1 MDSSNSTRPAVA
13 HPRLKWDSLLAVYL
27 FYIAILARS
36 LAEDVLRP
44 HMPLYL
50 VLELIFLLL
59 FTLVL
64 WRPGLWPGLLHL
76 YFCFQAVLTLVLISL
91 HPEFDFVVNFF
102 VLLSFQA
109 ALVFTD
115 PIRWI
120 WIGVFV
126 FLTGGSLIFYLGVNG
141 LAMSVLSMVG
151 CILFAAYVVTNQ
163 EVELARLQSQAML
176 NELQETHQKLEQR
189 AGQVEELAAIEE
201 RNRLAR
207 ELHDSVSQT
216 MFSIVLN
223 IRTAQILL
231 ERDPAKMRTQLEG
244 LQGLTQ
250 NALGQ
255 MRNLIAQL
263 RPQGTDSP
271 ISPTGKIHDSSQI

>member
-1 MDSSNSTRPAVA
+1 MDSFKAKPKPGSTSPAA
-13 HPRLKWDSLLAVYL
+13 AQPGLKWDSLLAGYLVYT
-27 FYIAILARS
+27 AILARS
-36 LAEDVLRP
+36 LTEQTLRP

-50 VLELIFLLL
+50 VLELVFLLL
-59 FTLVL
+59 FTLVI
-64 WRPGLWPGLLHL
+64 WRPGLRPGLRHL
-76 YFCFQAVLTLVLISL
+76 YFCVQAGIIVVLVSQ
-91 HPEFDFVVNFF
+91 HPEFDFVVNLF

-115 PIRWI
+115 PVRWI

-126 FLTGGSLIFYLGVNG
+126 VLTGGSLIYYLGVNG
-141 LAMSVLSMVG
+141 LAMSLLSMVG
-151 CILFAAYVVTNQ
+151 CIILAAYVVTNQ
-163 EVELARLQSQAML
+163 EVELRRRQSQAIL
-176 NELQETHQKLEQR
+176 NELQDIHLKLERR
-189 AGQVEELAAIEE
+189 ASQVEELAVIEE

-207 ELHDSVSQT
+207 DLHDSVSQT

-231 ERDPAKMRTQLEG
+231 ERNPSQMRPQLEQ

-255 MRNLIAQL
+255 MRSLIAQL
-263 RPQGTDSP
+263 RPQGKDT
-271 ISPTGKIHDSSQI
+271 PTP

>member
-1 MDSSNSTRPAVA
+1 M
-13 HPRLKWDSLLAVYL
+13 AVYL
-27 FYIAILARS
+27 FYSAILARS
-36 LAEDVLRP
+36 LAEDALRP

-50 VLELIFLLL
+50 ALELAFLLL

-64 WRPGLWPGLLHL
+64 WRPGLWPGILHL
-76 YFCFQAVLTLVLISL
+76 YFCLQAVLTLVLISL
-91 HPEFDFVVNFF
+91 HPEFDFVVNLF
-102 VLLSFQA
+102 VLLCFQA

-115 PIRWI
+115 PMRWI
-120 WIGVFV
+120 WIGLFV
-126 FLTGGSLIFYLGVNG
+126 FLTGGSLIFYLGVTG

-163 EVELARLQSQAML
+163 EVELARLESQAML
-176 NELQETHQKLEQR
+176 NELQETHLKLEQR
-189 AGQVEELAAIEE
+189 AGQVEELAVIEE

-231 ERDPAKMRTQLEG
+231 ERNPAQMRPQLEQ

-250 NALGQ
+250 SALGQ
-255 MRNLIAQL
+255 MRSLIAQL
-263 RPQGTDSP
+263 RPQSP
-271 ISPTGKIHDSSQI
+271 NTPIP

>member
-1 MDSSNSTRPAVA
+1 MDSSSSTNSAVTT
-13 HPRLKWDSLLAVYL
+13 PRLKWDSLFAVYL

-36 LAEDVLRP
+36 LAEPALRP

-50 VLELIFLLL
+50 ALELVFLLL

-64 WRPGLWPGLLHL
+64 WRPKLWLGILHL
-76 YFCFQAVLTLVLISL
+76 HFCLQAVLTLVLVSQ

-109 ALVFTD
+109 ALVLKD
-115 PIRWI
+115 PVRWA
-120 WIGVFV
+120 WIGLFV
-126 FLTGGSLIFYLGVNG
+126 FLTGSSLIYYLGIDG
-141 LAMSVLSMVG
+141 LARAVLSMVG

-163 EVELARLQSQAML
+163 EVEQTRLQSQVIL
-176 NELQETHQKLEQR
+176 NELQETHRELEQR
-189 AGQVEELAAIEE
+189 TGQVEELAVIDE
-201 RNRLAR
+201 RSRLAR

-231 ERDPAKMRTQLEG
+231 ERNPAQLRSQLEQ

-255 MRNLIAQL
+255 MRSLIAQL
-263 RPQGTDSP
+263 RPQNTEP
-271 ISPTGKIHDSSQI
+271 PNP

>member
-1 MDSSNSTRPAVA
+1 MDSSRSTSLAVA

-27 FYIAILARS
+27 FCSAILARS
-36 LAEDVLRP
+36 LGEDALRP

-50 VLELIFLLL
+50 ALELIFLLL

-64 WRPGLWPGLLHL
+64 WRPGLWPGILHL
-76 YFCFQAVLTLVLISL
+76 YFCLQAVLILVLISL
-91 HPEFDFVVNFF
+91 HPEFDFVVNLF

-115 PIRWI
+115 PVRWI
-120 WIGVFV
+120 WIGSFV

-151 CILFAAYVVTNQ
+151 CLLFAAYVVSNQ
-163 EVELARLQSQAML
+163 EVEQARLQSQAIL
-176 NELQETHQKLEQR
+176 SELEETHRQLEQR

-223 IRTAQILL
+223 TRTAQILL
-231 ERDPAKMRTQLEG
+231 ERNPAQLRPQLEQ

-255 MRNLIAQL
+255 MRSLIAQL
-263 RPQGTDSP
+263 RPQNTDSP
-271 ISPTGKIHDSSQI
+271 IPPTGKTQG